1 MIDGRDNLPP
11 GCSPADIDAL
21 CPPECSDCEQPIDDC
36 ECEEIVDAP
45 DPEASPRASVNLH
58 APSRRTQWFFIY

>member
-45 DPEASPRASVNLH
+45 DPEDGFYGREPIDWE
-58 APSRRTQWFFIY
+58 P